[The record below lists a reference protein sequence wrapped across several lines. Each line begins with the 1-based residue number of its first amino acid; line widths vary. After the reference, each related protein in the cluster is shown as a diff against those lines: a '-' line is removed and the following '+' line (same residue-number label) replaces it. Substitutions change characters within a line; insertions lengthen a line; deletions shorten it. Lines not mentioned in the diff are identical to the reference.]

1 MADTIKV
8 PGLGPVKS
16 TYVYAGGGIAVGI
29 VVYAYWRAGRGGAEE
44 VVEEG
49 AEEVTGTDLGVEAL
63 PEYDYALGA
72 GGYDY
77 GPGGTSFPSYTYPT
91 TGNNYTS
98 NLPTTN
104 AEWAQAAREQLAGEG
119 AAADAASSAIGNYL
133 ARLCVSSAQA
143 DLIRRANAM
152 IGSPPQGTYA
162 IIPCGSGT
170 TPTTPKPTT
179 PAPSKPP
186 SGSSLKA
193 PTGARVLRTFR
204 TEIQISWTG
213 VQHAAGYAVYRSEPG
228 SATSTWQRQTTT
240 VFPSF
245 QFKGLRPNTSYRFK
259 IETIGR
265 DGKAGGSTIV
275 SARTKK

>member
-1 MADTIKV
+1 MASTIKV
-8 PGLGPVKS
+8 PGVGPVKS

-29 VVYAYWRAGRGGAEE
+29 VAYAYWRAGRGGAEE
-44 VVEEG
+44 VVEDETG
-49 AEEVTGTDLGVEAL
+49 EEVVGTDLGAESAL
-63 PEYDYALGA
+63 EYDYALGA

-77 GPGGTSFPSYTYPT
+77 GPGGTSYPSYTYPT

-119 AAADAASSAIGNYL
+119 AASDAASSAIGSYL
-133 ARLCVSSAQA
+133 ARLCVSTAQA

-162 IIPCGSGT
+162 IIPCGAGS
-170 TPTTPKPTT
+170 PTTPKPTT
-179 PAPSKPP
+179 PSPTKPP
-186 SGSSLKA
+186 SGSTLKA
-193 PTGARVLRTFR
+193 PTGVRVLRTFR
-204 TEIQISWTG
+204 TEVQVGWTG
-213 VQHAAGYAVYRSEPG
+213 VKDAAGYAVYRSEPG

-240 VFPSF
+240 VYPSF

-259 IETIGR
+259 IESIGR
-265 DGKAGGSTIV
+265 DGKAGASTTV
-275 SARTKK
+275 TARTKK